1 MCFPGRRT
9 GAYFKNEVSPDG
21 KQVPV
26 EFSRPTM
33 YSNIIESIAKM
44 PFHLFKHPSSR
55 KILRSVL
62 VPSFNIIR
70 VLLSS

>member
-1 MCFPGRRT
+1 MCFPGRRA
-9 GAYFKNEVSPDG
+9 GAYFKNEMSPDG

-33 YSNIIESIAKM
+33 YSNIKESMM
-44 PFHLFKHPSSR
+44 PFHFFKYPSSR
-55 KILRSVL
+55 KILRSVH